1 MLVVMWNC
9 SSTNMTERNL
19 FINIL
24 FLVIAIIFN
33 AIPQCSSVLSDK
45 RLCYDPDCSEPVS
58 LARTTIRYTPNEAG
72 LLSCNINEKVTV
84 YSKEAG
90 KRNDLW
96 GVEINGRH
104 GYIPKTFLKEYKIL
118 HKNLEHEVSIDPL
131 FSNVSSNEK
140 LQSKKNKNKSVFDKK
155 DIKTSSEQIDNLE
168 LKSLEELPQSANG
181 INPSYEIID
190 GTTVHLDINKPSEPT
205 FIKEVIQ
212 TTVVPNEQDAD
223 DEILNN
229 NLESKEHTIS
239 AEVDFKDF
247 VTSSEKILDLPEI
260 SGVQSSPLNISIT
273 SDKVEYIIENVEN
286 KSVTNVEGDQ
296 FLDKVID
303 INSPQTSTSDGLKE
317 TLTIEGEE
325 AVELNKEGNVSP
337 SEADVNNNTT
347 SDVQNV
353 RTIDQIE
360 EVDIQPLQNVM
371 IDTTNKTQLDIQN
384 AESFD
389 QIQTKDIQS
398 SQNITIVTTSDARL
412 DAQNAENSDKVET
425 ENIHTSS
432 VEMIVVN
439 ETESSIQNIEN
450 SGKVEKEDVNSSANV
465 ELFSLSNIKSDI
477 KNAENSDQIE
487 TKDIQASQNVTI
499 VTTSDTKSDVQS
511 EENSDKVDIK
521 NIPLL
526 ENIIPRI
533 KDTQYLGSVMQI
545 QTEPD
550 DAKKEEE
557 SKNIEDLNEHDT
569 SEYKPF
575 SFIESNVNNEALVTL
590 PTHNIETKD
599 IQFDLDIETEEG
611 STLDTKS
618 NSNIEDTVSVKEITD
633 IQYNTDNEDALH
645 IIEET
650 SENIFHEVQASVPD
664 VCTADNIG
672 CPLTDNQNNF
682 PHHEQPSQGSEN
694 ALMSG
699 IQIESNYWLALMY
712 LSVTAI
718 ATLIFSLGYY
728 CIENMRSDRQLI
740 VRINKLEKDLLIS
753 EAECTMVNENLKST
767 KEKLSRM
774 EDESFGSDEM
784 VLSLRADLEA
794 SQNAK
799 TELEDQVAMLEKDLE
814 SATEAGLE
822 LEKMLR
828 EVLSANN
835 EVNPLAQS
843 VEDLQTR
850 LNAQQAANESLTNA
864 VNLKTQ
870 ENESIS
876 AELVSVKKKYE
887 ELEVELARLTENLK
901 QEINSK
907 NNIEQTWSDKVQQL
921 EMEIK
926 EISTEKTTLQK
937 ELKAKEVEANDLVDV
952 INRLNSNNLDLD
964 KLYDVSHIKVE
975 ATALLEER
983 NELKIRLAEIEGAH
997 NLLEEHV
1004 KFVKEEVATLGEQC
1018 KVAEKEKKDAETRLE
1033 VLTNFFEEK
1042 EAHRQK
1048 EEAIWLQQQGEVV
1061 STVERIQTMQNE
1073 IQNYKQQIEV
1083 LKREILDQERE
1094 YKNQISVLETK
1105 AHEQWV
1111 IARQVERR
1119 LEESKVEA
1127 GQLRNRLTLIEKNI
1141 NDVDSEAKL
1150 HRLEANGETT
1160 TSPPLF
1166 IGAESSSSPIMFSG
1180 SSSVPPPPP
1189 PSYLHSLFPPYLPP
1203 PLPNTSGVPPY
1214 EVSQRPPPL
1223 GGRLSSPPPMPL
1235 HPPAPNRY
1243 DNAGSPPPMSPHL
1256 LPPFNH
1262 RSPPPP
1268 PFASDIH
1275 PPPPPPPG
1283 SILPPPLGTPHSWG
1297 EESLPPPRSSGF
1309 HPAQRERVRNHKG
1322 RKRFSKVRQFWSTM
1336 EGNNCK

>member
-19 FINIL
+19 FINVL

-72 LLSCNINEKVTV
+72 LLSCNINEKVIV

-212 TTVVPNEQDAD
+212 TTAVPNEQDAD
-223 DEILNN
+223 DEMLNN
-229 NLESKEHTIS
+229 NLESKEHAIS

-273 SDKVEYIIENVEN
+273 SDKVEYTIENVEN

-296 FLDKVID
+296 FLNKVID

-317 TLTIEGEE
+317 TLTIEEEE
-325 AVELNKEGNVSP
+325 AVELNKEGNVSL

-347 SDVQNV
+347 PDVQNV

-439 ETESSIQNIEN
+439 ETESSIQNTEN
-450 SGKVEKEDVNSSANV
+450 SGKVEKEDVNSSANI

-477 KNAENSDQIE
+477 QNAENSDQIE
-487 TKDIQASQNVTI
+487 TKDMQASQNVTI

-511 EENSDKVDIK
+511 EENSDK
-521 NIPLL
+521 
-526 ENIIPRI
+526 
-533 KDTQYLGSVMQI
+533 
-545 QTEPD
+545 
-550 DAKKEEE
+550 
-557 SKNIEDLNEHDT
+557 
-569 SEYKPF
+569 
-575 SFIESNVNNEALVTL
+575 
-590 PTHNIETKD
+590 IETKD

-633 IQYNTDNEDALH
+633 IQYNTDNEDALP

-650 SENIFHEVQASVPD
+650 SKNIFHEVQASVPD

-712 LSVTAI
+712 LSVTAT

>member
-19 FINIL
+19 FINVL
-24 FLVIAIIFN
+24 FLVIAIIFS

-131 FSNVSSNEK
+131 FSNVSSDEK
-140 LQSKKNKNKSVFDKK
+140 LQSKKNKNKSMFDKK
-155 DIKTSSEQIDNLE
+155 DIKTSNEQIDNLD

-212 TTVVPNEQDAD
+212 TTVVPNEQDTV
-223 DEILNN
+223 DEILNS

-247 VTSSEKILDLPEI
+247 VASSEKILDLPEI

-273 SDKVEYIIENVEN
+273 SDKVEYTIENVGNE
-286 KSVTNVEGDQ
+286 SVTNVEDDQ

-303 INSPQTSTSDGLKE
+303 INSPQTSTSDDLKE
-317 TLTIEGEE
+317 ILNIEGEE

-347 SDVQNV
+347 PDVQNV

-360 EVDIQPLQNVM
+360 KVDIQPLQNVM
-371 IDTTNKTQLDIQN
+371 IDTTNKTQLHIQN
-384 AESFD
+384 AESVD

-398 SQNITIVTTSDARL
+398 SQNITIVTTSDVRS
-412 DAQNAENSDKVET
+412 DAQNAENFDKVET

-439 ETESSIQNIEN
+439 ETETGIQDTEN
-450 SGKVEKEDVNSSANV
+450 SGKVEKEDVNSSANI
-465 ELFSLSNIKSDI
+465 ELFSLINIKSDI
-477 KNAENSDQIE
+477 QNAENSDQIE

-499 VTTSDTKSDVQS
+499 VTTGDAKSDVQNAENS
-511 EENSDKVDIK
+511 DQIEAKDTQPSQNVTIVTTSDVRSDAQNAENSDKVDIK
-521 NIPLL
+521 STPLL

-550 DAKKEEE
+550 DAKKEE
-557 SKNIEDLNEHDT
+557 SKSIEDLNEHDT

-575 SFIESNVNNEALVTL
+575 SFIESNVNNEVLVTL

-599 IQFDLDIETEEG
+599 IQFDLDVETEEG
-611 STLDTKS
+611 ATLDTKS
-618 NSNIEDTVSVKEITD
+618 NSNIEDTVFVKEITD
-633 IQYNTDNEDALH
+633 IQYNTVNEDALP

-672 CPLTDNQNNF
+672 CPLTDNQKNF

-712 LSVTAI
+712 LSVTAA

-753 EAECTMVNENLKST
+753 EAECTMANENLKAT

-784 VLSLRADLEA
+784 VLSLRADLEV

-870 ENESIS
+870 EFEFHKLENESIL
-876 AELVSVKKKYE
+876 AELVFVKKKYE

-907 NNIEQTWSDKVQQL
+907 NNIEQTLSDKVQQL

-926 EISTEKTTLQK
+926 EISTEKATLQK

-952 INRLNSNNLDLD
+952 INRLSSNNLDLD

-1150 HRLEANGETT
+1150 HR
-1160 TSPPLF
+1160 
-1166 IGAESSSSPIMFSG
+1166 
-1180 SSSVPPPPP
+1180 
-1189 PSYLHSLFPPYLPP
+1189 
-1203 PLPNTSGVPPY
+1203 
-1214 EVSQRPPPL
+1214 
-1223 GGRLSSPPPMPL
+1223 
-1235 HPPAPNRY
+1235 
-1243 DNAGSPPPMSPHL
+1243 
-1256 LPPFNH
+1256 
-1262 RSPPPP
+1262 
-1268 PFASDIH
+1268 
-1275 PPPPPPPG
+1275 
-1283 SILPPPLGTPHSWG
+1283 
-1297 EESLPPPRSSGF
+1297 
-1309 HPAQRERVRNHKG
+1309 

>member
-19 FINIL
+19 FINVL
-24 FLVIAIIFN
+24 FLVIAIIFS

-140 LQSKKNKNKSVFDKK
+140 LQSKKNKNKSVLDKK
-155 DIKTSSEQIDNLE
+155 DIKTSSEQIDNLD
-168 LKSLEELPQSANG
+168 LKSLEELPQSTNG

-212 TTVVPNEQDAD
+212 TTVVPNEQDAV

-229 NLESKEHTIS
+229 NLENKEHTIS

-247 VTSSEKILDLPEI
+247 VASSEKILDLPEI

-273 SDKVEYIIENVEN
+273 SDKVEYTIENVEN
-286 KSVTNVEGDQ
+286 ESVMNVESDK

-303 INSPQTSTSDGLKE
+303 IDSPQTSTSDGPKE

-347 SDVQNV
+347 PDIQNV

-360 EVDIQPLQNVM
+360 KVDIQPLQNVM
-371 IDTTNKTQLDIQN
+371 TDTTNKTQLDIQN

-398 SQNITIVTTSDARL
+398 SQNITIVTTSDARS
-412 DAQNAENSDKVET
+412 DAQNTENSDKVET

-439 ETESSIQNIEN
+439 ETESGIQNTKN
-450 SGKVEKEDVNSSANV
+450 SGKVEKEDANSSANI

-477 KNAENSDQIE
+477 QNAENSDQIE

-499 VTTSDTKSDVQS
+499 VTTSDAKSDVQNTENSDQIEAKDIQPSQNVTIVTTSDTKSDVQN
-511 EENSDKVDIK
+511 EENFDKVDIK

-533 KDTQYLGSVMQI
+533 KDTRYLGSIMQI

-550 DAKKEEE
+550 DSKKEEE
-557 SKNIEDLNEHDT
+557 SKNIE
-569 SEYKPF
+569 
-575 SFIESNVNNEALVTL
+575 
-590 PTHNIETKD
+590 
-599 IQFDLDIETEEG
+599 TEEG
-611 STLDTKS
+611 ATLDTKF
-618 NSNIEDTVSVKEITD
+618 NSNIEDTVSVREITD
-633 IQYNTDNEDALH
+633 IQYNTDNEDALP

-664 VCTADNIG
+664 VCTADSIG

-694 ALMSG
+694 AIMSG

-712 LSVTAI
+712 LSVTAA

-753 EAECTMVNENLKST
+753 EAECTMVNENLKAT

-876 AELVSVKKKYE
+876 AELVFVKKKYE

-907 NNIEQTWSDKVQQL
+907 SNIEQTLNDKVQQL

-1180 SSSVPPPPP
+1180 SSGVPPPPP